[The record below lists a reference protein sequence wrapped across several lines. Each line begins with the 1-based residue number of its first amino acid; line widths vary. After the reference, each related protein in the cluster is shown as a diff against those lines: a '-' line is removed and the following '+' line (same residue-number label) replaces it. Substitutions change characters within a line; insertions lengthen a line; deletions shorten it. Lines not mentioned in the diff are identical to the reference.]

1 MTDTPT
7 PPAFGA
13 HRLLLVGTG
22 AINVAFLPFWL
33 NWLTMAYPDLECEI
47 VLTRSAEKFVT
58 RAALT
63 ALAHREVLQ
72 DAWPAEPQSGA
83 RHVELVE
90 WADAVAVF
98 PATMHFLGRLAL
110 GLADSPALLALQCTP
125 APIALAPALP
135 PYGWQ
140 SPAVTAHVTVL
151 EQRRNVTVV
160 PPRPGPSVTTG
171 RNDAWVPP
179 PLPVVLRHLE
189 QLRVSLTS

>member
-1 MTDTPT
+1 
-7 PPAFGA
+7 
-13 HRLLLVGTG
+13 
-22 AINVAFLPFWL
+22 
-33 NWLTMAYPDLECEI
+33 
-47 VLTRSAEKFVT
+47 
-58 RAALT
+58 
-63 ALAHREVLQ
+63 
-72 DAWPAEPQSGA
+72 
-83 RHVELVE
+83 
-90 WADAVAVF
+90 
-98 PATMHFLGRLAL
+98 MHFLGRLAL